1 MTPFAWM
8 LLATTASGACMVVG
22 GLVALDRRRRP
33 HWMEQELRHGVIAF
47 GGGVLL
53 AAVALVLLPQGLD
66 ALPHPAAS
74 AACFVGGG
82 LAVFA
87 VERQLGLRR
96 RESPQ
101 FAAMLLDYVPE
112 SLALGG
118 MFAAGVAQ
126 APLLA
131 LLIGLQNLPEGF
143 NACRERLAVPGT
155 RPAAVIRQMAL
166 LVPLGPVLAALS
178 WWGLSGFPEV
188 LGAIM
193 LAAAGGILYL
203 IFQDIAPMSRLKR
216 HRAPP
221 LGAVLGFAVALVG
234 QQVVGG

>member
-1 MTPFAWM
+1 MTPFGWM
-8 LLATTASGACMVVG
+8 LLSTTAAGACIVLG
-22 GLVALDRRRRP
+22 GLAAVNLRRRP
-33 HWMEQELRHGVIAF
+33 NWLDNELRHGVIAF

-53 AAVALVLLPQGLD
+53 AAVALVLLPQGV
-66 ALPHPAAS
+66 AAVPDPLAM

-82 LAVFA
+82 VAVYA
-87 VERQLGLRR
+87 AERRLGLRR

-118 MFAAGVAQ
+118 MFAAGVSE

-143 NACRERLAVPGT
+143 NAYRERIAVRGT
-155 RPAAVIRQMAL
+155 RPGTVLRQMAVL
-166 LVPLGPVLAALS
+166 TLLGPALAALS
-178 WWGLSGFPEV
+178 WWFLADHAAV
-188 LGAIM
+188 LGAVM
-193 LAAAGGILYL
+193 LAASGGILYL
-203 IFQDIAPMSRLKR
+203 IFQDIAPMSRLQR

-221 LGAVLGFAVALVG
+221 LGAVLGFCVALVG
-234 QQVVGG
+234 QRLVEG

>member
-1 MTPFAWM
+1 M
-8 LLATTASGACMVVG
+8 LLSTTAAGACMVLG
-22 GLVALDRRRRP
+22 ALAAVNLRRRP
-33 HWMEQELRHGVIAF
+33 NWLENEFRHGVIAF

-53 AAVALVLLPQGLD
+53 AAVALVLLPQGSA
-66 ALPHPAAS
+66 ALPDPWAIS
-74 AACFVGGG
+74 ACFVGGG
-82 LAVFA
+82 VVVYAI
-87 VERQLGLRR
+87 ERQLGLRR

-143 NACRERLAVPGT
+143 NAYRERLAVRGARPG
-155 RPAAVIRQMAL
+155 PVLRQMAL
-166 LVPLGPVLAALS
+166 MTLLGPLLGTLS
-178 WWGLSGFPEV
+178 WWSLADRPAL
-188 LGAIM
+188 LGGIM
-193 LAAAGGILYL
+193 LTAAGGILYL
-203 IFQDIAPMSRLKR
+203 IFQDIAPMSRLQR

-221 LGAVLGFAVALVG
+221 LGAVLGFCVALIG
-234 QQVVGG
+234 QRLVEG

>member
-1 MTPFAWM
+1 MTPFGWM
-8 LLATTASGACMVVG
+8 LLSTTAAGACIVLG
-22 GLVALDRRRRP
+22 GLAAVNQRRRP
-33 HWMEQELRHGVIAF
+33 NWLDNELRHGVIAF

-53 AAVALVLLPQGLD
+53 AAVALVLLPQGV
-66 ALPHPAAS
+66 AAVPDPLAM

-82 LAVFA
+82 VAVYA
-87 VERQLGLRR
+87 AERRLGLRR

-118 MFAAGVAQ
+118 MFAAGVSE

-143 NACRERLAVPGT
+143 NAYRERIAVRGT
-155 RPAAVIRQMAL
+155 RPGTVLRQMAML
-166 LVPLGPVLAALS
+166 TLLGPALAALS
-178 WWGLSGFPEV
+178 WWGLADHPAV
-188 LGAIM
+188 LGAVM
-193 LAAAGGILYL
+193 LAASGGILYL
-203 IFQDIAPMSRLKR
+203 IFQDIAPMSRLQR

-221 LGAVLGFAVALVG
+221 LGAVLGFCVALVG
-234 QQVVGG
+234 QRLVEG

>member
-1 MTPFAWM
+1 MTPFTWM
-8 LLATTASGACMVVG
+8 LLSTAAAGACMLLG
-22 GLVALDRRRRP
+22 GLAAMNLRRRP
-33 HWMEQELRHGVIAF
+33 HWLQQELRHGVIAF

-53 AAVALVLLPQGLD
+53 AAVALVLLPQGTA
-66 ALPHPAAS
+66 ALPDPAAM

-82 LAVFA
+82 VATFA
-87 VERQLGLRR
+87 VERWLGLRR

-118 MFAAGVAQ
+118 MFAAGLGQ

-143 NACRERLAVPGT
+143 NAYRERIAVRGT
-155 RPAAVIRQMAL
+155 RPSTVLAQMAA
-166 LVPLGPVLAALS
+166 LVALGPALAALS
-178 WWGLSGFPEV
+178 WWFLAGHPAV
-188 LGAIM
+188 LGGIM

-203 IFQDIAPMSRLKR
+203 IFQDIAPMSRLQR

-221 LGAVLGFAVALVG
+221 LGAVLGFCVALVG
-234 QQVVGG
+234 QRLVEA